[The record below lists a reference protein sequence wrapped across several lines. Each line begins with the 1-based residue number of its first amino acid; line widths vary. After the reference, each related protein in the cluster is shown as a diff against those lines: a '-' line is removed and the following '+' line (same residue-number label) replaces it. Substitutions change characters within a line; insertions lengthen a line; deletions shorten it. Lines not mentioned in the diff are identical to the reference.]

1 MFCIYV
7 SGRSASGDWTIW
19 CDDRRFE
26 CIPRLS
32 DRIYYHRGACGGPGV
47 FLDCPTRSVKL
58 SVLGAYGRRLDAD
71 GSFTSS
77 VTDLLSRDIDCGICP
92 GYEFIGIPYS
102 GWGWKSPFVVD
113 VFGTHML
120 LLVSYDG
127 KLGATY
133 FSNVCVNFLIVSSNP
148 PIYYFTWLCCSP
160 TYCLI
165 AWMSSDLPT
174 LGILSK
180 VGDMRSRSPH
190 TW

>member
-1 MFCIYV
+1 VLCAAICFVYMYLDGPPQV
-7 SGRSASGDWTIW
+7 TGRSDVMTDG
-19 CDDRRFE
+19 
-26 CIPRLS
+26 LS
-32 DRIYYHRGACGGPGV
+32 VYPDCPIVFITTGGACGGPGV

-102 GWGWKSPFVVD
+102 GWGWKSPFAVD
-113 VFGTHML
+113 VFGIHML

-133 FSNVCVNFLIVSSNP
+133 FSNVCVNFLIVSS
-148 PIYYFTWLCCSP
+148 
-160 TYCLI
+160 
-165 AWMSSDLPT
+165 T
-174 LGILSK
+174 LQSIISLDC
-180 VGDMRSRSPH
+180 VVH
-190 TW
+190 LHIV